1 MNKQIERL
9 LAYALDKQLIQ
20 KADVEFSRNLLLA
33 TLKVESPFEGE
44 LLNNEIPQAPEDV
57 MQDLLDKAVAAG
69 ILEDTLTQRDLW
81 DAKLMGLLMA
91 RPSEVVRQFNEQ
103 SNMSIQSATDQ
114 FYKLAIDSNY
124 IRMDRIRSN
133 LYWKSMTSFGDLEIT
148 INLSKP
154 EKDPREIAAERNAPK
169 SNYPL
174 CLLCSSNVGYEGRI
188 NHPARQNLRILPLT
202 LNDEQ
207 WYFQYSPYVYY
218 NEHCIVF
225 HKDHVP
231 MKITPET
238 FKRLLDFVTIIPH
251 YFVGSNADLPI
262 VGGSILTH
270 DHFQGGNHQFSMQ
283 KAENIDT
290 YSHPNYPN
298 VEVAN
303 VKWPLSVVR
312 LTSADKDALHA
323 LASDLLP
330 MWQQYSDETCG
341 IKAFTVQ
348 GQKRIPHNTI
358 TPVCFRDEAGNYVL
372 DLVLRNN
379 RTTDSHPYGLFHPE
393 ERLHHIKKENI
404 GLIEVMGLAVLPGR
418 LVSELTLIS
427 EHIARGA
434 ESSDIANNHDHPLHK
449 HLAWMEELKLGIA
462 SDLDMDGI
470 QQFIRHAVGQKF
482 GEVLEAC
489 GVFKDNEVGR
499 KGWCT
504 FFHHCGMQKTI

>member
-9 LAYALDKQLIQ
+9 LAYALNKELIQ
-20 KADVEFSRNLLLA
+20 SADVAFCRNQLMA
-33 TLKVESPFEGE
+33 SLKVEAPFNGM
-44 LLNNEIPQAPEDV
+44 LSDNEIPHAPDEV
-57 MQDLLDKAVAAG
+57 MPKLLDEAVAAG
-69 ILEDTLTQRDLW
+69 VIEDTMTQRDLW

-103 SNMSIQSATDQ
+103 SNVSIQSATDQ

-124 IRMDRIRSN
+124 IRMDRIRNN
-133 LYWKSMTSFGDLEIT
+133 LYWKSLTFFGDLEIT

-174 CLLCSSNVGYEGRI
+174 CLLCSSNVGYEGRV

-202 LNDEQ
+202 LNEEQ

-231 MKITPET
+231 MKITSDT
-238 FKRLLDFVTIIPH
+238 FKRLLDFVTHIPH

-270 DHFQGGNHQFSMQ
+270 DHFQGGHHQFAMQ
-283 KAENIDT
+283 KAKKIDL
-290 YSHPNYPN
+290 YMHPKYPN

-312 LTSADKDALHA
+312 LTSVDKDAVLA
-323 LASDLLP
+323 LASELLP
-330 MWQQYSDETCG
+330 VWQKYSDESCK
-341 IKAFTVQ
+341 IRAYTVN
-348 GQKRIPHNTI
+348 GQERIPHNTI
-358 TPVCFRDEAGNYVL
+358 TPVCFRDETGNYVL

-418 LVSELTLIS
+418 LASELALIRDCIY
-427 EHIARGA
+427 EATDL
-434 ESSDIANNHDHPLHK
+434 SDIAQNHDHPLHK
-449 HLAWMEELKLGIA
+449 HLDWIEDMKRAIPN
-462 SDLDMDGI
+462 DLDLDGI

-482 GEVLEAC
+482 AEVLEAC
-489 GVFKDNEVGR
+489 GVFKDNEVGHQ
-499 KGWCT
+499 GWAT
-504 FFHHCGMQKTI
+504 FFRHCGMQKSD